1 MPRRLAIVGLAAV
14 LACPAFAQQVQQNQ
28 AIPYPVTPQPAETQ
42 TNQGLGQNTQQR
54 EQRVRQG
61 GAPQDTR
68 AQTNQ
73 GQSQG
78 QSGAP
83 VQMSQQQSQADR
95 QYVQQTLAAGTVSL
109 QASNFAA
116 TKAQNPRVKQFAGF
130 EIAEQNTLSEV
141 MHSMAEPTAT
151 SSTTQGAQ
159 QAASTAP
166 ELPQADAAAMERMS
180 KAQGGPDFD
189 KDYVA
194 MQLKGHQDLFAIQ
207 ERYLQGNPQNRE
219 LTNVARLALG
229 QIREHIALLKDIQN
243 ELSR

>member
-14 LACPAFAQQVQQNQ
+14 LACPALAQQVQQNQ
-28 AIPYPVTPQPAETQ
+28 AIPYPTTPQPAETQ
-42 TNQGLGQNTQQR
+42 TNQGLGQNVQQR

-73 GQSQG
+73 GQA
-78 QSGAP
+78 GATA
-83 VQMSQQQSQADR
+83 QMGQQQSQADR
-95 QYVQQTLAAGTVSL
+95 QYVEQTLAAGTVSL

-130 EIAEQNTLSEV
+130 EIAEQNTLSDV

-151 SSTTQGAQ
+151 SSTTKGAQ

-166 ELPQADAAAMERMS
+166 ELPQNDAAAMERMS
-180 KAQGGPDFD
+180 KAQGGPAFD

-194 MQLKGHQDLFAIQ
+194 MQLKGHQDLFAVQ

-219 LTNVARLALG
+219 LMNVAKLAMG
-229 QIREHIALLKDIQN
+229 QIREHIALLQDIQK
-243 ELSR
+243 ELGQ

>member
-14 LACPAFAQQVQQNQ
+14 LASPALAQQVQQNQ
-28 AIPYPVTPQPAETQ
+28 AIPYPATPQPAETQ
-42 TNQGLGQNTQQR
+42 TNQGLGQNVQQR

-73 GQSQG
+73 GQA
-78 QSGAP
+78 GATA
-83 VQMSQQQSQADR
+83 QMGQQQSQADR
-95 QYVQQTLAAGTVSL
+95 QYVEQTLAAGTVSL

-130 EIAEQNTLSEV
+130 EIAEQNTLSDV

-151 SSTTQGAQ
+151 SSTTKGAQ

-166 ELPQADAAAMERMS
+166 ELPQNDAAAMERMS
-180 KAQGGPDFD
+180 KAQGGPAFD

-194 MQLKGHQDLFAIQ
+194 MQLKGHQDLFAVQ

-219 LTNVARLALG
+219 LMNVAKLAMG
-229 QIREHIALLKDIQN
+229 QIREHITLLQDIQK
-243 ELSR
+243 ELGQ

>member
-14 LACPAFAQQVQQNQ
+14 LASPALAQQVQQNQ
-28 AIPYPVTPQPAETQ
+28 AIPYPATPQPAETQ
-42 TNQGLGQNTQQR
+42 TNQGLGQNVQQR

-73 GQSQG
+73 GQA
-78 QSGAP
+78 GATA
-83 VQMSQQQSQADR
+83 QMGQQQSQADR
-95 QYVQQTLAAGTVSL
+95 QYVEQTLAAGTVSL

-130 EIAEQNTLSEV
+130 EIAEQNTLSDV

-151 SSTTQGAQ
+151 SSTTKGAQ

-166 ELPQADAAAMERMS
+166 ELPQNDAAAMERMS
-180 KAQGGPDFD
+180 KAQGGPAFD

-194 MQLKGHQDLFAIQ
+194 MQLKGHQDLFAVQ

-219 LTNVARLALG
+219 LMNVAKLAMG
-229 QIREHIALLKDIQN
+229 QIREHIALLQDIQK
-243 ELSR
+243 ELGQ

>member
-1 MPRRLAIVGLAAV
+1 MPRRLAVVGLAAV
-14 LACPAFAQQVQQNQ
+14 FACPAFAQQVQQNQ

-42 TNQGLGQNTQQR
+42 TNQGLGQNAQQR

-73 GQSQG
+73 SQG
-78 QSGAP
+78 PAGATA
-83 VQMSQQQSQADR
+83 QMSQPQSQADR
-95 QYVQQTLAAGTVSL
+95 QYVEQTLAAGTVSL

-141 MHSMAEPTAT
+141 MHSLAEPTAT
-151 SSTTQGAQ
+151 SSTTTGAQ

-194 MQLKGHQDLFAIQ
+194 MQLKGHQDLFAMQ

-229 QIREHIALLKDIQN
+229 QIREHIALLQDIQK
-243 ELSR
+243 ELGH